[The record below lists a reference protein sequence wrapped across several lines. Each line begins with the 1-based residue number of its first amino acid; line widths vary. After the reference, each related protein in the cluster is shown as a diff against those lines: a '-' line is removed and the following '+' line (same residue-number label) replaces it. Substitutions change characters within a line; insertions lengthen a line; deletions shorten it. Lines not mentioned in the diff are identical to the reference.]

1 MKSFLESV
9 ALSNLDLIEAELEIL
24 DEGDAEYSRLRE
36 IKEQIEESLAND
48 KSKLKLVLA
57 KL

>member
-24 DEGDAEYSRLRE
+24 DDGDAEYSRLRE
-36 IKEQIEESLAND
+36 IKEQLEESLATD
-48 KSKLKLVLA
+48 KSKLKLILA